1 LSQAKKSIDEAKKGL
16 KTRVKEF
23 EKNSLANIK
32 ALEQYVKDVEKE
44 LKA

>member
-16 KTRVKEF
+16 KTTAELF